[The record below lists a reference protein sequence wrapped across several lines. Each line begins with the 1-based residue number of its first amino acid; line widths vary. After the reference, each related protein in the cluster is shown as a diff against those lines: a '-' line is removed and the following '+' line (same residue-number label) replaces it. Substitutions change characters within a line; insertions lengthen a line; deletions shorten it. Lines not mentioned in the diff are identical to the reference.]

1 MTELKE
7 RRDPHCILDHC
18 IENRHPASGKEY
30 PKVKLKELPRRAGRF
45 FFIILAAF
53 WVMFEEW
60 VWDNITAAMEKIGRL
75 KIINRF
81 DVFLVKR
88 NPYLLLSLFL
98 FPFFI
103 MIPAKI
109 YGLYLIADGKAVR
122 GILIFVLAKGLI
134 TAVIT
139 RLFFI
144 TKDKLMQIKAFAASY
159 YWVKE
164 KKEWLYAEL
173 NKLPVWQAAKR
184 HVAELKRFIKEQ
196 FRSLR

>member
-1 MTELKE
+1 LHSGSLQREQALAGRKE
-7 RRDPHCILDHC
+7 DT
-18 IENRHPASGKEY
+18 
-30 PKVKLKELPRRAGRF
+30 KVKLQELPRRFGRF

-60 VWDNITAAMEKIGRL
+60 VWDNIMAVMEKIGRL

-81 DVFLVKR
+81 DVFLVKL

-98 FPFFI
+98 LPFFI

-109 YGLYLIADGKAVR
+109 YGLYLIADGKAVK
-122 GILIFVLAKGLI
+122 GILVFVLAKGLI

-139 RLFFI
+139 RLFFV
-144 TKDKLMQIKAFAASY
+144 TKDKLMQIKTFAASY
-159 YWVKE
+159 FWIKE

-173 NKLPVWQAAKR
+173 NKLPAWQAAKR
-184 HVAELKRFIKEQ
+184 HVAELKRSIKDQ